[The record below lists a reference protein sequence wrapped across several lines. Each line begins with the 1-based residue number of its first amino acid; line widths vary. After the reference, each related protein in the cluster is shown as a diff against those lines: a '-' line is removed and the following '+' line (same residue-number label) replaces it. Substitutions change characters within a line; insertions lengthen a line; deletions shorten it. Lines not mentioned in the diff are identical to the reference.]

1 MNLEDR
7 RPVDVKGLA
16 EGRQPAFDFG
26 GSNATRLERV
36 RQDQVRGEC
45 FLHCTPEP
53 VALLESASDP
63 FEEAASEQP
72 ECGFLR
78 KLPLEPSQR
87 LRKRSRI
94 PSEERPS
101 HVIGHCR
108 PQRFAVE
115 VVAEDDWAGRMM
127 NNEGK
132 SRTRVQHPRK
142 LHRRRICIAVLVAEL
157 ADRRAATFVDEG
169 QGFDR
174 NLAKDFDIRT

>member
-53 VALLESASDP
+53 VALLETVSDP
-63 FEEAASEQP
+63 FEEATGKRP

-78 KLPLEPSQR
+78 KMPLEPGQR

-94 PSEERPS
+94 PGKERPS
-101 HVIGHCR
+101 HVIGKCR
-108 PQRFAVE
+108 SQRFAVDA
-115 VVAEDDWAGRMM
+115 VAEDDRAGRMM
-127 NNEGK
+127 DNEGE
-132 SRTRVQHPRK
+132 SRTRASS
-142 LHRRRICIAVLVAEL
+142 C
-157 ADRRAATFVDEG
+157 AAAFVS
-169 QGFDR
+169 
-174 NLAKDFDIRT
+174 LYS